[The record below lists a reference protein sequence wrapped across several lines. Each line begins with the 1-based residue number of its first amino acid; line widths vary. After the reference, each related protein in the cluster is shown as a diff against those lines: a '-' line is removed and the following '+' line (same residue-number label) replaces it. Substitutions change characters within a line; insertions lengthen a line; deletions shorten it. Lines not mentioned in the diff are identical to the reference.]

1 MSQNDGGETS
11 QKSGL
16 HEIYDFW
23 QAKTIAKFDTYEEAV
38 EAINNID
45 NMTDHDGLERYV
57 LMSDR
62 QCISYIF
69 EGE

>member
-1 MSQNDGGETS
+1 MSQNSNGGTS
-11 QKSGL
+11 QKSGF

-38 EAINNID
+38 EAINNIE

-62 QCISYIF
+62 QLVSYIY
-69 EGE
+69 EGG